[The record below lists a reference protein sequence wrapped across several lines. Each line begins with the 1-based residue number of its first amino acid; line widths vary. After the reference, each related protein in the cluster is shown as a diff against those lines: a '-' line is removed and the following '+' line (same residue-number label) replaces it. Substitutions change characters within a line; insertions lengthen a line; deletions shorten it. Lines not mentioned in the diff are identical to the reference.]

1 MKARRPRK
9 ATKVRLSLCPKAP
22 FLITFLA
29 LCTCLSIAY
38 CTMWKQ
44 PLAMA
49 ETPARA
55 LSQRVVRLTLTEQ
68 PSLVVKLPLKRGLE
82 DAPDMI
88 SRRDSADHTTIAGAA
103 ADIETA
109 MEDTLEPASPSAPK
123 PTAADSEMSSNAPKF
138 DPRMYGRE
146 RSSRARPTKPK
157 YTDTDVVPR
166 GPQPSAKKRKTSHN
180 IEESQSLPTT
190 PPTAPSQVRTP
201 PHEPV
206 PVMSFMPP
214 PAASHIDSLGNVRP
228 LRDEVSDRRYVEAM
242 LDELQTTLQVDR
254 NTVHKRSAGRL
265 RDLLLMAEYP
275 NNDEAKFLSKNEA
288 LAEVAPGK
296 FFNGPIIT
304 AEQQPLPLSTVP
316 EFLGEY
322 YDNTAKAH
330 IQDSSARTGNT
341 GVSVRA
347 VNMWKIKERFSSTNP
362 KDKEYPWNLLEL
374 ATHHDDGL
382 RPFFL
387 SNEDCRLIT
396 KLKIPNSADE
406 TRRRKYE
413 PGFKDVEKWALLAQ
427 AGALTEPHQ
436 DSHGYSTFITLNQG
450 CVGFGWLSHPSAEE
464 RAAWR
469 RNPQRFRNGRWRYV
483 VLKPG
488 QTVFFPAGTVHMVFR
503 LRAAGDSLSFGGHV
517 LRCSNIVHWVKTL
530 LEEHES
536 PNIVNEDLSE
546 AALSYL
552 DRVERFV
559 DQAKKLGQEE
569 KWGGAQSIAEFKKL
583 KKRFVDLPKPKE
595 PKSKKTANAAT

>member
-1 MKARRPRK
+1 MEVAKPQIPDEDTMKARRPRK
-9 ATKVRLSLCPKAP
+9 TTTK
-22 FLITFLA
+22 
-29 LCTCLSIAY
+29 
-38 CTMWKQ
+38 
-44 PLAMA
+44 
-49 ETPARA
+49 
-55 LSQRVVRLTLTEQ
+55 
-68 PSLVVKLPLKRGLE
+68 PSLVVKLPLKRELE
-82 DAPDMI
+82 DAPDMMP
-88 SRRDSADHTTIAGAA
+88 RRHSADHKTIAGAA

-109 MEDTLEPASPSAPK
+109 MEDTLEPASASAPK
-123 PTAADSEMSSNAPKF
+123 PTSTDSEMSSSALKF

-157 YTDTDVVPR
+157 YTDTDVVPP

-180 IEESQSLPTT
+180 IEDPQSHPTT
-190 PPTAPSQVRTP
+190 PPTAPSQVLT
-201 PHEPV
+201 PHEPI

-214 PAASHIDSLGNVRP
+214 PASSHIDSLGNIRP

-242 LDELQTTLQVDR
+242 LNELQTTLQVDR

-265 RDLLLMAEYP
+265 RDLLSMAEYP
-275 NNDEAKFLSKNEA
+275 HNDEAKFLSKNEA

-322 YDNTAKAH
+322 YDNLAKAH

-347 VNMWKIKERFSSTNP
+347 VTMRQVNERFSSSNP
-362 KDKEYPWNLLEL
+362 RDKEYPWNLLEL

-382 RPFFL
+382 RPLFL

-469 RNPQRFRNGRWRYV
+469 RNPQRFRDGRWRYV

-517 LRCSNIVHWVKTL
+517 LRCSNIVHWVQTL
-530 LEEHES
+530 LEEHEN

-546 AALSYL
+546 AALGYL

-559 DQAKKLGQEE
+559 DQARKLGQED
-569 KWGGAQSIAEFKKL
+569 KWGGAQSIAKFKKL